1 MANYQWPERLTGSVL
16 SSSNLPALKKAAD
29 LGRQNVPISKIDK
42 VINAKDDVVNFT
54 DVEKVVLGS
63 EGKNALQRMMAQ
75 FTGKDRVKG
84 PFESGGTHYVLIASE
99 RIPAG
104 PKALNECRGQVIAD
118 YQKHL
123 EALWLK
129 ELEAQFP
136 LQMLGTN

>member
-1 MANYQWPERLTGSVL
+1 MTGSVL
-16 SSSNLPALKKAAD
+16 SSSNVAALKKAAD

-42 VINAKDDVVNFT
+42 VINAKDEVVNFT
-54 DVEKVVLGS
+54 EMDKIVLGS

-84 PFESGGTHYVLIASE
+84 PFESGGTHYVLIAAE
-99 RIPAG
+99 RLPAG

-123 EALWLK
+123 EALWMK
-129 ELEAQFP
+129 ELEAKFP
-136 LQMLGTN
+136 LQMLGAN